1 MNDKNETINC
11 RESLRKRKKKKKE
24 NLQQHILSFVRH
36 ERKLHQSIN
45 VRHLHDR

>member
-1 MNDKNETINC
+1 MNDKNETINY

-24 NLQQHILSFVRH
+24 NIQQH

-45 VRHLHDR
+45 VRHLHDQ

>member
-1 MNDKNETINC
+1 MRKWDKNRRETINY
-11 RESLRKRKKKKKE
+11 RESLNEKKK

>member
-1 MNDKNETINC
+1 MNDKNETINY
-11 RESLRKRKKKKKE
+11 REFKETKKKKKE